1 MPLFIII
8 FKFTKYHY
16 ILELNNQYKQ
26 LETKRK
32 KFCFQLL
39 ILYSDILK
47 ETFIIC
53 YTFEIYV
60 VINK

>member
-32 KFCFQLL
+32 KNFVFNCS
-39 ILYSDILK
+39 YCILK